1 LSSRRRCGFPA
12 IVRTVCLLAGW
23 RVPLALAAASACLA
37 AGITWPIMR
46 ASRFV
51 MFTRPF
57 SILDGVE
64 TLLSDGDW
72 PIATVIVAFS
82 IVFPLLK
89 IGVLA
94 VLWVRLR
101 RGAPAPSRLIA
112 AVESFGKWSM
122 LDVFVVAFVIFAL
135 KAGSLT
141 DATTAPALYP
151 FIAAILLTA
160 YGGRTIAR
168 DCRSA
173 ERR

>member
-1 LSSRRRCGFPA
+1 MSSRRSVGLAA
-12 IVRTVCLLAGW
+12 IVRAMRRVADW
-23 RVPLALAAASACLA
+23 RVPLALTAAAACLA

-57 SILDGVE
+57 SILDGVQ

-72 PIATVIVAFS
+72 PIATIIVAFS
-82 IVFPLLK
+82 IVFPVLK

-112 AVESFGKWSM
+112 VVESFGKWSM
-122 LDVFVVAFVIFAL
+122 LDVFVVALVIFAL
-135 KAGSLT
+135 KAGSFT
-141 DATTAPALYP
+141 DAATAPALYP
-151 FIAAILLTA
+151 FVAAILLTA
-160 YGGRTIAR
+160 YGSHAVAR
-168 DCRSA
+168 DARSA
-173 ERR
+173 